1 MSDRQATV
9 YVVDDDPEVRE
20 GLGSLIRS
28 MGLEAR
34 AFGSATEFLAQPRA
48 AGPACLVLDIM
59 LPGVSG
65 LDLQRALA
73 TAVDAPP
80 IIFITGHGD
89 IPTSVR
95 AMKAG
100 AVEFLAK
107 PFDTAELARAIEEAL
122 ERDREARAR
131 SADLAGVRARF
142 EQLSAR
148 EREVAARVVRGLLNK
163 QIAAELG
170 ISEVT
175 VKVHRR
181 HVMQKLGLR
190 SVAELVRIAARVG
203 LTEA

>member
-1 MSDRQATV
+1 
-9 YVVDDDPEVRE
+9 
-20 GLGSLIRS
+20 
-28 MGLEAR
+28 
-34 AFGSATEFLAQPRA
+34 
-48 AGPACLVLDIM
+48 M

>member
-1 MSDRQATV
+1 MSDKAATV

-34 AFGSATEFLAQPRA
+34 AFGSATEFLEQPRA
-48 AGPACLVLDIM
+48 PGPACLVLDIM
-59 LPGVSG
+59 LPGLSG
-65 LDLQRALA
+65 LELQRALS
-73 TAVDAPP
+73 TAADAPP

-107 PFDTAELARAIEEAL
+107 PFDTADLARAIGEAL
-122 ERDREARAR
+122 ERDRDARAR
-131 SADLAGVRARF
+131 SAELAGVRARF

-148 EREVAARVVRGLLNK
+148 EREVVARVVRGLLNK

-181 HVMQKLGLR
+181 HIMQKLALR
-190 SVAELVRIAARVG
+190 SVAELVRTAARLG